1 MENSKIKVNQTVA
14 LLVNIYQNSPMHSFS
29 KPNEIQAEANEG
41 KKSVLQESIKKMNNN
56 AIHNEEEKLL
66 GEISN
71 MFTDKNKKVQ
81 EHEVINRELLAPH
94 KYLLTIPKSQ
104 KILYKQFQISLREK
118 YVIIGRNL
126 LYLLALIYLIE
137 TLIST
142 NAKIYSDY
150 SILIF
155 TFRGIFNFFIL
166 VTVYLYV
173 QTNWKETYTYS
184 ILVIFLFGI
193 LTNII
198 ETNFILYSNLQVV
211 KLVEFILIFIIY
223 LNLQ

>member
-1 MENSKIKVNQTVA
+1 MENSKIKVNQTMA
-14 LLVNIYQNSPMHSFS
+14 LLVNIYQNSPMNSLS
-29 KPNEIQAEANEG
+29 KQNEMLAEINEG
-41 KKSVLQESIKKMNNN
+41 KKSILQESIKKMNNN

-81 EHEVINRELLAPH
+81 EHEVINRELLAPR

-118 YVIIGRNL
+118 YVLIGRNL
-126 LYLLALIYLIE
+126 LYVLALVYLIE

-142 NAKIYSDY
+142 NVKIYSDY
-150 SILIF
+150 SILIL

-166 VTVYLYV
+166 VTVYLYI

-184 ILVIFLFGI
+184 ILIIFLFGV

-198 ETNFILYSNLQVV
+198 ETNFLLYSNLQVV